1 MRPVHQPDLLADMKN
16 NLRDLENIRLL
27 GPNDLEI
34 LTLRRYLR
42 ARIAELEKTQNSI
55 KDVAAD

>member
-1 MRPVHQPDLLADMKN
+1 MRHVHQTELLAAMKS

-27 GPNDLEI
+27 GPDDLEI

-42 ARIAELEKTQNSI
+42 ARIAELEKRQNSI
-55 KDVAAD
+55 NEVAAD